1 MIPKFRDFLI
11 KPFNSIVMVNVPIKR
26 HLVPT
31 MVYVPIKMK
40 IALAMAYIHIKMHL
54 APTMVYTHFKKLN
67 LAWNMANIVVGTPMA
82 FYVPL
87 ELALLLIFPLKPWL

>member
-1 MIPKFRDFLI
+1 MQLA
-11 KPFNSIVMVNVPIKR
+11 
-26 HLVPT
+26 LV

-40 IALAMAYIHIKMHL
+40 LALAMAYVHIKMRL
-54 APTMVYTHFKKLN
+54 APTMIYTFFKKLN

-87 ELALLLIFPLKPWL
+87 EFAWLLIFLSKPWL